1 MIPPSPDLSPSWEV
15 PFKVQTSAPLTS
27 RVSRNDDPTRSRFCT
42 SQTGKLCE
50 IFPSVYIFFF
60 LSLSFPSV
68 SLSPHSAL
76 LIAVASGLSGAHY
89 IPVIILMASRA
100 GFGG

>member
-1 MIPPSPDLSPSWEV
+1 MMIRRDPVSNGEAMGDFALGLYIFLPLSP
-15 PFKVQTSAPLTS
+15 
-27 RVSRNDDPTRSRFCT
+27 
-42 SQTGKLCE
+42 
-50 IFPSVYIFFF
+50 
-60 LSLSFPSV
+60 
-68 SLSPHSAL
+68 LSPHSAP

>member
-27 RVSRNDDPTRSRFCT
+27 RVSRNDDPTRSCFGV
-42 SQTGKLCE
+42 SLTGKLWE

-60 LSLSFPSV
+60 LSLPSV
-68 SLSPHSAL
+68 SLSPHSAP